1 MNTTQELAPNQMVVT
16 LDDITLMPMVKKAIE
31 LIRGVQSV
39 KTPRVRKCKRGI
51 EEALEDVKKGRV
63 TKWNSVDEMFDT
75 ILG

>member
-39 KTPRVRKCKRGI
+39 KTPRVRNRKRGI